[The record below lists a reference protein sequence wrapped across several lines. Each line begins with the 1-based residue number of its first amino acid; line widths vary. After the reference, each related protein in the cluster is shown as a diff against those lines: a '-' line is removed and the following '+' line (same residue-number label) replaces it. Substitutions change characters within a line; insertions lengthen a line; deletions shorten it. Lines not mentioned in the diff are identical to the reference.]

1 MKIEAPA
8 TIPEAS
14 QAIDAVKAAVAREFG
29 ITLDDIN
36 SQSRREPLPMIRHI
50 GMALCHELVEYV
62 TLLSIA
68 EAFGRSHPQTVLHA
82 IEATKERC
90 EISVS
95 FSARVSQVRLAA
107 KRDLA
112 VLRRTAR

>member
-29 ITLDDIN
+29 ITLD
-36 SQSRREPLPMIRHI
+36 
-50 GMALCHELVEYV
+50 ELVEYV

-68 EAFGRSHPQTVLHA
+68 EAFGRSHHQTVLHA

>member
-62 TLLSIA
+62 TLLSIT
-68 EAFGRSHPQTVLHA
+68 RPSCT
-82 IEATKERC
+82 R
-90 EISVS
+90 
-95 FSARVSQVRLAA
+95 
-107 KRDLA
+107 
-112 VLRRTAR
+112 LRRRRSGARSPCLSPLESRK